1 MIVCMNDRFVRP
13 PEIGTRLATTCDES
27 LRNPD
32 MSSWPLHCGV
42 VEVAVVV
49 LTDGVVLSE

>member
-42 VEVAVVV
+42 VDVAVVL
-49 LTDGVVLSE
+49 LTDGVALSE